1 MTITL
6 SEQYP
11 LGKLFLPRVPFAVV
25 VSGTRE
31 PFPERP
37 VLFALRQLPEGSRI
51 IVGDCPTGVDAMVKK
66 VCEHLNRAYVTFDAY
81 WNCDD
86 YERSTGHA
94 CQVPMLN
101 PGDAEHPFSAR
112 HLGGPHGRAA
122 GPARNRRMLRAAAE
136 KEGEQVI
143 TLAFHDDLDASRGTK
158 NCVRQSLKE
167 GHVTML
173 VTSDERW
180 VHVLAV
186 T

>member
-25 VSGTRE
+25 ITGTRE

-37 VLFALRQLPEGSRI
+37 IMFALRQLPGGSRI
-51 IVGDCPTGVDAMVKK
+51 IGGDATGVDAMAAK
-66 VCEHLNRAYVTFDAY
+66 VCEHLDRPFIKFDAY
-81 WNCDD
+81 WGCDD
-86 YERSTGHA
+86 YERSAGHA

-112 HLGGPHGRAA
+112 HLGAPHGRAA
-122 GPARNRRMLRAAAE
+122 GPARNRRMLRAAEA

-158 NCVRQSLKE
+158 DCVRQSLQA

-186 T
+186 K